1 MTQTLPRPSLFRI
14 FVITLMACLILAFT
28 SAEVRARML
37 VRMAEEQG
45 VGRFYE
51 DKATHCQPEA
61 TRFAHM
67 QHGRQRVELPLR
79 VTAARQP
86 SYRQVAVATTHG
98 VAKRRHASHGPRAP
112 PRNA

>member
-1 MTQTLPRPSLFRI
+1 MTQTFPRTSVFRAL
-14 FVITLMACLILAFT
+14 VIAVMACLILAFT
-28 SAEVRARML
+28 SAEVRARMM
-37 VRMAEEQG
+37 VHMAEEQG

-51 DKATHCQPEA
+51 DKATHRQPEA

-79 VTAARQP
+79 VHAAGHSHHRQAP
-86 SYRQVAVATTHG
+86 VVGALG
-98 VAKRRHASHGPRAP
+98 VARRRHSTHGPRAP